1 VRGLMGLLIA
11 AGLGLA
17 GAVCN
22 WLYLD
27 SRAQTEARV
36 AFIGVK
42 ADVHLKI
49 GDVFKAD
56 HFEPVEIPKSRLG
69 NLQDAA
75 PLWSARDAVIGLR
88 ANKAYGG
95 GELILRQD
103 LTTPAQE
110 DLASML
116 ADDEV
121 ARWVPIDSRAVISE
135 QINPGDLVSFE
146 VPRPRAAAS
155 TEPAPATS
163 GPPEQRQPD
172 GLSSL
177 SGAKSD
183 NVEIIGPFRV
193 LAVGARRERP
203 NIQQS
208 RGRTG
213 GSENT
218 ITIAAR
224 LTNGEIEPRAAKL
237 FDAVRAAG
245 SQGVYV
251 MLHSSKAD

>member
-1 VRGLMGLLIA
+1 MRGMMGLLIA

-27 SRAQTEARV
+27 SLAKAEARET
-36 AFIGVK
+36 FIGVK
-42 ADVHLKI
+42 PDMSIDI
-49 GDVFKAD
+49 GELFTAN
-56 HFEPVEIPKSRLG
+56 HFEPVEVPRKHLG
-69 NLQDAA
+69 NLEDVA

-88 ANKAYGG
+88 ANRPYGG

-103 LTTPAQE
+103 LTTPAHE
-110 DLASML
+110 ELATLL
-116 ADDEV
+116 AKDEV
-121 ARWVPIDSRAVISE
+121 ARWVPIDPRAVISE

-146 VPRPRAAAS
+146 VPRPRSNDADN
-155 TEPAPATS
+155 EPAPQPT
-163 GPPEQRQPD
+163 GPPEQRNL
-172 GLSSL
+172 GGINSASSR
-177 SGAKSD
+177 GSD
-183 NVEIIGPFRV
+183 QADVIGPFRV

-203 NIQQS
+203 NIQQA

-213 GSENT
+213 TENT
-218 ITIAAR
+218 ITIAAQ
-224 LTNGEIEPRAAKL
+224 LSNGVIEPRAARL

-251 MLHSSKAD
+251 MLHSAKAE

>member
-1 VRGLMGLLIA
+1 MGLLIA

-17 GAVCN
+17 GALCN
-22 WLYLD
+22 WMYLD
-27 SRAQTEARV
+27 SRAQAETKV
-36 AFIGVK
+36 AFIGLK
-42 ADVHLKI
+42 PDVQLKV

-56 HFEPVEIPKSRLG
+56 HFEAVELPKSRTG
-69 NLQDAA
+69 NLEDAA

-146 VPRPRAAAS
+146 VPRPRSAS
-155 TEPAPATS
+155 AVPTPATA
-163 GPPEQRQPD
+163 GPP
-172 GLSSL
+172 
-177 SGAKSD
+177 ASD
-183 NVEIIGPFRV
+183 DASAEKVEIIGPFRV
-193 LAVGARRERP
+193 LAIGARRERP
-203 NIQQS
+203 NIQQA
-208 RGRTG
+208 RGRSG
-213 GSENT
+213 GNENT

-224 LTNGEIEPRAAKL
+224 LKNDEIEPRAAKL
-237 FDAVRAAG
+237 FEAVRAAG

-251 MLHSSKAD
+251 MLHSAKAN

>member
-1 VRGLMGLLIA
+1 VRGLVGLVIA

-42 ADVHLKI
+42 PDVQLRI
-49 GDVFKAD
+49 GDVFRAD
-56 HFEPVEIPKSRLG
+56 HFEPVELPKSRLG
-69 NLQDAA
+69 NLEDAA
-75 PLWSARDAVIGLR
+75 PLWEARDAVIGLR

-121 ARWVPIDSRAVISE
+121 ARWVPIDSRSVISE

-146 VPRPRAAAS
+146 APRPRSAS
-155 TEPAPATS
+155 TEPTPETS
-163 GPPEQRQPD
+163 GPPQERQAEN
-172 GLSSL
+172 LSSL
-177 SGAKSD
+177 RETKNG
-183 NVEIIGPFRV
+183 NTEIIGPFRV

-203 NIQQS
+203 NIQQA

-213 GSENT
+213 GNENT

-237 FDAVRAAG
+237 FEAVRAAG
-245 SQGVYV
+245 SQGIYV
-251 MLHSSKAD
+251 MLHSAKTE